1 MSVGFFEIVFACNAR
16 ATLEECEESRY
27 EEICSECC
35 SEFKKCFDHKPN
47 IMWGAMASFD
57 DILRCVEKWRL
68 YNEQTVKQ

>member
-1 MSVGFFEIVFACNAR
+1 MKNYCDICFTCNDTEYCHLCNQSEI
-16 ATLEECEESRY
+16 
-27 EEICSECC
+27 C

-68 YNEQTVKQ
+68 YNEQTTKQ

>member
-16 ATLEECEESRY
+16 TTLEECFGY
-27 EEICSECC
+27 LPSE
-35 SEFKKCFDHKPN
+35 
-47 IMWGAMASFD
+47 MWGAMSSFD